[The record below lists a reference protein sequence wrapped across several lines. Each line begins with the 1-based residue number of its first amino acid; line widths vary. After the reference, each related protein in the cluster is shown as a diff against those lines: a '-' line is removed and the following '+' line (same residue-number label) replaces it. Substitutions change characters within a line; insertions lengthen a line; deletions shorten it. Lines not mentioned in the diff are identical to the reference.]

1 MAGGQLKKPL
11 AAPRVEDL
19 LARTDAGRVVAILTH
34 PEVKASVSGRYLHWD
49 SLRHKQPPAGLSSEE
64 WWMGVKLARQQ
75 MMQPTDLEDVNGGR
89 FGLAMVGPLLAGLRH
104 VDQHTSGRITVSE
117 QVTNPD
123 TRRSYLVNSLIEEA
137 ITSSQLEGATTS
149 RRVAKEMLRS
159 GRPPKDRSEQ
169 MIVNNY
175 RAMNYVRDHRD
186 DDLTVGMV
194 LELHQIVTEG
204 TLDDPSAA
212 GRLQEPDEER
222 IGVYDDEGE
231 LLHAPPPAVELPE
244 RLDDMCAFANR
255 ADEDDEFLHPVLRSI
270 ILHFWLGYD
279 HPFEDGNGRT
289 ARALF
294 YWSMLRRGYWLTE
307 YLTISTILKRAPAK
321 YARSF
326 LYTEQDDNDLTYF
339 ALFQLE
345 VVRRAIDGLTA
356 YLERKMREVRSTE
369 RLLRDT
375 DMNHRQVAL
384 LAHALRTPGATYTFQ
399 GHAASHAVVYQ
410 SARSDL
416 LDLEQRGLLV
426 KRKSGRAFVFFAT
439 EDLADR
445 LRSF

>member
-1 MAGGQLKKPL
+1 LKKPVVAPSFDAL
-11 AAPRVEDL
+11 LDDTAADRI
-19 LARTDAGRVVAILTH
+19 VAILTH
-34 PEVKASVSGRYLHWD
+34 PQVGASIGGRYCHWD
-49 SLRHKQPPAGLSSEE
+49 SLRHREPPAGLSHEE
-64 WWMGVKLARQQ
+64 WWLGVKFARSKMLQSTELQ
-75 MMQPTDLEDVNGGR
+75 DVLGR
-89 FGLAMVGPLLAGLRH
+89 PFAIAMVGPLLAGLRH

-123 TRRSYLVNSLIEEA
+123 TRRTYLVNSLIEEA

-159 GRPPKDRSEQ
+159 GRRPKNRSER

-175 RAMNYVRDHRD
+175 RAMNYVRDHRASE
-186 DDLTVGMV
+186 LTTEMV
-194 LELHQIVTEG
+194 LELHRIVTEG

-212 GRLQEPDEER
+212 GRLQTPDEER

-231 LLHAPPPAVELPE
+231 LLHAPPPAAELPE
-244 RLDDMCAFANR
+244 RLERMCAFANEG
-255 ADEDDEFLHPVLRSI
+255 DEDDAFLHPVLRSI
-270 ILHFWLGYD
+270 ILHFWLGHD

-307 YLTISTILKRAPAK
+307 YLTISTILKQAPAK

-326 LYTEQDDNDLTYF
+326 LYTEQDGNDLTYF
-339 ALFQLE
+339 ALYQLQ
-345 VVRRAIDGLTA
+345 VVRRAIDGLNS
-356 YLERKMREVRSTE
+356 YLARKMEEVRGTE

-375 DMNHRQVAL
+375 DLNHRQIAL
-384 LAHALRTPGATYTFQ
+384 LTHALRTPGASYTFR

-410 SARSDL
+410 SARNDL
-416 LDLEQRGLLV
+416 LDLERRGLLI
-426 KRKSGRAFVFFAT
+426 KRKLGRSFSFFIVD
-439 EDLADR
+439 DLSDR
-445 LRSF
+445 LQVL

>member
-1 MAGGQLKKPL
+1 MKKPL
-11 AAPRVEDL
+11 AAPPFEEL
-19 LARTDAGRVVAILTH
+19 LERTASDRVVAILTH
-34 PEVKASVSGRYLHWD
+34 PEVKASVDGRYRHWD
-49 SLRHKQPPAGLSSEE
+49 SLRHLDPPVGLSSEE
-64 WWMGVKLARQQ
+64 WWLGIKFVRGQ
-75 MMQPTDLEDVNGGR
+75 MLQPTALKDVHGHP

-104 VDQHTSGRITVSE
+104 ADQHASGRIAVSE

-149 RRVAKEMLRS
+149 RNVAKEMLRS
-159 GRPPKDRSEQ
+159 GRRPKSRSEQ

-186 DDLTVGMV
+186 DDLTVDMV
-194 LELHQIVTEG
+194 LELHRIVTEN

-212 GRLQEPDEER
+212 GRLQQPDEER

-231 LLHAPPPAVELPE
+231 LLHAPPPAGELPG
-244 RLDDMCAFANR
+244 RLAEMCAFANR
-255 ADEDDEFLHPVLRSI
+255 ADTDDDFLHPVLRSI
-270 ILHFWLGYD
+270 VLHFWLGHD

-307 YLTISTILKRAPAK
+307 YLTISAILKKAPAR

-326 LYTEQDDNDLTYF
+326 LYTEQDANDLTYF
-339 ALFQLE
+339 ALHQLE
-345 VVRRAIDGLTA
+345 VVRRAIDGLNA
-356 YLERKMREVRSTE
+356 YLSRKMKEVRSTE

-375 DMNHRQVAL
+375 DLNHRQVAL
-384 LAHALRTPGATYTFQ
+384 LTHALRTPGARYSFR

-410 SARSDL
+410 SARNDL
-416 LDLEQRGLLV
+416 LDLERRGLLL
-426 KRKSGRAFVFFAT
+426 KRKAGRAFAFFAP
-439 EDLADR
+439 EELADR
-445 LRSF
+445 LKSI

>member
-1 MAGGQLKKPL
+1 MKKPL
-11 AAPRVEDL
+11 AAPRVEEL
-19 LARTDAGRVVAILTH
+19 LARTDAERVVAILTH
-34 PEVKASVSGRYLHWD
+34 PEVKASVEGRYRHWD
-49 SLRHKQPPAGLSSEE
+49 SLRHKQPPVGLSSEE
-64 WWMGVKLARQQ
+64 WWMGIKLARHQ
-75 MMQPTDLEDVNGGR
+75 MLQPIALKDVHDR
-89 FGLAMVGPLLAGLRH
+89 PFGLAMVGPLLAGLRH
-104 VDQHTSGRITVSE
+104 VDQHASGRITVSE

-159 GRPPKDRSEQ
+159 GRRPKNRSEQ

-186 DDLTVGMV
+186 DDLTTAMV
-194 LELHQIVTEG
+194 LELHRIVTEG

-231 LLHAPPPAVELPE
+231 LLHAPPPAEELPE
-244 RLDDMCAFANR
+244 RLNDMCAFANG

-270 ILHFWLGYD
+270 ILHFWLGHD
-279 HPFEDGNGRT
+279 HPFDDGNGRT

-307 YLTISTILKRAPAK
+307 YLTISAILKKAPAK

-326 LYTEQDDNDLTYF
+326 LYTEQDGNDLTYF
-339 ALFQLE
+339 ALHQLE
-345 VVRRAIDGLTA
+345 VVRRAIDGLNA
-356 YLERKMREVRSTE
+356 YLTRKMEEVRSTE
-369 RLLRDT
+369 QLLRDT
-375 DMNHRQVAL
+375 DLNHRQVAL
-384 LAHALRTPGATYTFQ
+384 LAHALRTPGSTYTFR

-410 SARSDL
+410 SARTDL
-416 LDLEQRGLLV
+416 LDLEERGLLV
-426 KRKSGRAFVFFAT
+426 KRKSGRAFTFFAP
-439 EDLADR
+439 EDLGDQ
-445 LRSF
+445 LRH

>member
-1 MAGGQLKKPL
+1 MVGAPLKKPL
-11 AAPRVEDL
+11 VAPRVEEL
-19 LARTDAGRVVAILTH
+19 IARTDPERVVAILTH
-34 PEVKASVSGRYLHWD
+34 PEVKASVGGRYCHWD
-49 SLRHKQPPAGLSSEE
+49 SLRHKQPPAGLRSEE
-64 WWMGVKLARQQ
+64 WWMGIKLARHQ
-75 MMQPTDLEDVNGGR
+75 MLQPTELKDVHGR
-89 FGLAMVGPLLAGLRH
+89 PFGIAMVGPLLAGLRH
-104 VDQHTSGRITVSE
+104 VDQHASGRITVSE

-123 TRRSYLVNSLIEEA
+123 TRRSYLVSSLIEEA

-159 GRPPKDRSEQ
+159 GRRPKNRSEQ

-186 DDLTVGMV
+186 ADLTADMV
-194 LELHQIVTEG
+194 LELHRIVTES
-204 TLDDPSAA
+204 TLENPFVA
-212 GRLQEPDEER
+212 GKLQEPGEER

-231 LLHAPPPAVELPE
+231 LLHSPPPAEELPE
-244 RLDDMCAFANR
+244 RLNEMCAFANR

-270 ILHFWLGYD
+270 ILHFWLGHD

-294 YWSMLRRGYWLTE
+294 YWSMLRGGYWLTE

-339 ALFQLE
+339 ALYQLD
-345 VVRRAIDGLTA
+345 VVRRAIDGLDS
-356 YLERKMREVRSTE
+356 YLKRKMREVRSTE

-375 DMNHRQVAL
+375 DLNHRQVAL
-384 LAHALRTPGATYTFQ
+384 VAHALRTPGATYTFR

-410 SARSDL
+410 SARNDL
-416 LDLEQRGLLV
+416 LDLEQRGLLA

-439 EDLADR
+439 EDLVDR
-445 LRSF
+445 LKST